1 MNRLTDT
8 YADRR
13 VLVTGHTG
21 CKGAWL
27 SQWLEHLGASVSG
40 YSDGTPTDP
49 SAFDLLRLE
58 DRLDHHPV
66 SYTHLR
72 AHET

>member
-1 MNRLTDT
+1 MNQLAET

-21 CKGAWL
+21 FKGAWL
-27 SQWLEHLGASVSG
+27 SQWLDHLGASVSG

-49 SAFDLLRLE
+49 SAFDLLGLA
-58 DRLDHHPV
+58 LSLIHI
-66 SYTHLR
+66 
-72 AHET
+72 